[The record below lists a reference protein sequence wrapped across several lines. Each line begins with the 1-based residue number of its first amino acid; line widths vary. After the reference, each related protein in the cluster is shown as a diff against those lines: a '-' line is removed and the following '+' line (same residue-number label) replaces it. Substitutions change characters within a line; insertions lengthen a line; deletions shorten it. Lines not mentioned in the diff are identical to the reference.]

1 MVNIG
6 NDWDER
12 LKGEWDKPYYTALR
26 SFLADEYRNQTIY
39 PPAKDIFNA
48 LRQTPYQD
56 VKAVILGQDPYHG
69 DRQAQG
75 LSFSVPDDVSPP
87 PSLINI
93 LKELDAD
100 LGIRWTPRRQQGS
113 MQPDSMQ
120 PGSAQP
126 GSMQPGSAQPR
137 EMSGILVPWTRQ
149 GVLLLN
155 TVLTVRAHQPASH
168 KGRGWEQFTDR
179 VIELLAAREQPLV
192 FILWGAHARAKT
204 KLILDSEART
214 ATDTAPALRH
224 LIIQSAHPSPLSAH
238 KGFFGGRYFSRTNY
252 FLEDNGIQPIDWSL

>member
-1 MVNIG
+1 
-6 NDWDER
+6 
-12 LKGEWDKPYYTALR
+12 
-26 SFLADEYRNQTIY
+26 
-39 PPAKDIFNA
+39 
-48 LRQTPYQD
+48 
-56 VKAVILGQDPYHG
+56 
-69 DRQAQG
+69 
-75 LSFSVPDDVSPP
+75 
-87 PSLINI
+87 
-93 LKELDAD
+93 
-100 LGIRWTPRRQQGS
+100 
-113 MQPDSMQ
+113 
-120 PGSAQP
+120 
-126 GSMQPGSAQPR
+126 
-137 EMSGILVPWTRQ
+137 MSGILVPWTRQ

-155 TVLTVRAHQPASH
+155 TGLTVRAHQPASH